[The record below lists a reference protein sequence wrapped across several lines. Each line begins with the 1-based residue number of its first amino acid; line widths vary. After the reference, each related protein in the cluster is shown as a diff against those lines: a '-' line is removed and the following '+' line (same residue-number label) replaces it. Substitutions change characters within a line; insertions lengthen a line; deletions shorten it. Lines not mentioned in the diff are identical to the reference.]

1 MRIDE
6 YVDRTVLTVCG
17 PLRLAEVAEWL
28 DMARRAVA
36 RRLPV
41 ELDLREAEHM
51 HAGAWQVLCAL
62 ARELRA
68 AGSAARVL
76 GMSPSAANAC
86 ALLGLSQELA
96 AFAEGA

>member
-1 MRIDE
+1 MGIDE
-6 YVDRTVLTVCG
+6 HEDRTVLSVRG

-28 DMARRAVA
+28 ELVRRALA
-36 RRLPV
+36 RGLPL

-62 ARELRA
+62 ARDMRA
-68 AGSAARVL
+68 AGLPARGL

-86 ALLGLSQELA
+86 ALLGLEQELA
-96 AFAEGA
+96 VFAEVG